1 MAINVSTKTE
11 TTKELIPAGTH
22 VARCYSMIHVG
33 TQEFEWQGEVKNNN
47 KIRITFELPNEL
59 RTFGEDDRPLVIDKE
74 YNLSLHENSNMRKD
88 LETWRGKAFSH
99 DELQM
104 FDVTKLIGV
113 TCLLSVIH
121 AETKAGK
128 TYAKIN
134 AISKMTKGMEV
145 PEQINE
151 TFQFNYEDSFDTN
164 WLENECPSWLSE
176 IIKSRPEYEKRISE
190 LEGADF
196 DKNVSA
202 TDDMPF

>member
-11 TTKELIPAGTH
+11 TTKEIVPAGTH

-47 KIRITFELPNEL
+47 KIRIAFELPNEL
-59 RTFGEDDRPLVIDKE
+59 RTFGEDEKPLVIDKE

-104 FDVTKLIGV
+104 FDVTNLIGV

-128 TYAKIN
+128 PYAKIN

-145 PEQINE
+145 PKQMNE

-164 WLENECPSWLSE
+164 WIENECPSWLSE
-176 IIKSRPEYEKRISE
+176 IIKSTPEYEKRISE
-190 LEGADF
+190 LEGAEF
-196 DKNVSA
+196 DKKVSA
-202 TDDMPF
+202 TDDLPF